1 MRERRSH
8 LSSDGQYR
16 RPRRVKSL
24 MGLKKG
30 ERRRA
35 RGCARGSRRCEGSV
49 AAEFALLAP
58 TVILIAAGIADFG
71 MLATKSATLAG
82 TTRIGAEYARLHPTD
97 TAGIQ
102 NLMQS
107 SMTFTPALTFPESF
121 PQSCECDDKTSIA
134 CSESCAT
141 FGRPGPNRVF
151 IKITAS
157 QAFTPLVP
165 WPGIPGTLTAI
176 TELRLQ

>member
-1 MRERRSH
+1 MRECRSH
-8 LSSDGQYR
+8 PASDGQHR

-24 MGLKKG
+24 MGPKKG

-35 RGCARGSRRCEGSV
+35 RGCARGSRRCAGSV
-49 AAEFALLAP
+49 AAEFALVAP

-107 SMTFTPALTFPESF
+107 SMTFTPALTFPASF
-121 PQSCECDDKTSIA
+121 PQSCECDDRTSIA

-141 FGRPGPNRVF
+141 FGRPSPNRVF
-151 IKITAS
+151 IRITAS

-165 WPGIPGTLTAI
+165 WPGIPGTLTAM